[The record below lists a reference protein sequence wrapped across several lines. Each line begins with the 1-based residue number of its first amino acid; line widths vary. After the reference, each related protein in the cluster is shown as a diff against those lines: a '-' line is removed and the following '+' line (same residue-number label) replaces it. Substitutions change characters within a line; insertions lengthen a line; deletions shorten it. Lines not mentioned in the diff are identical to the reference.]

1 MTKRELPVPSIAK
14 EILAYFLRNPHAA
27 DSLEG
32 IASWRLLDE
41 TIRRRVDDAQQAL
54 AWLVA
59 EGYLRERIGAG
70 TVPLYSLNHVRRG
83 DAEAIVKEGVR
94 LVSPLDGGGPS

>member
-1 MTKRELPVPSIAK
+1 MAK
-14 EILAYFLRNPHAA
+14 EILGYFLRNPRAA

-41 TIRRRVDDAQQAL
+41 TIRQRVEDAQHAL
-54 AWLVA
+54 DWLVA

-83 DAEAIVKEGVR
+83 DAEAIVKQGGR
-94 LVSPLDGGGPS
+94 LVSPLDGGGAS